1 MTILADP
8 IEDRDA
14 WRALWRSLT
23 GDVLLIVLCA
33 IAAVGVIAMV
43 ILPQQPSA
51 GTSDPVAYSRWEA
64 DAKRR
69 EDVLYEP
76 LNNLGFNNVAQA
88 VWWRMALAALI
99 PVAGLRLA
107 DRLVRLADVRRGG
120 RAGEL
125 RDERR
130 ARVTLNAPSLDDLA
144 DRLRARR
151 YRVVRPVDDVL
162 VADRAP
168 WAELVSAA
176 SHLGLVLAAVGLS
189 FNLIAGWEAA
199 NRMVVAGASTPLR
212 DGYAI
217 TLDDSSGDPARVTAV
232 LQPGDWSVALG
243 EGERT
248 RAAGLD
254 IALRQIMPGYRLS
267 ATTRDAKPLLI
278 RASNFVSPTAE
289 LLVTLSADEPERYIA
304 VPEARLALALT
315 ASDAAEPV
323 RLRAFAMPS
332 GSVITDTTVQP
343 ALVIG
348 DVEFR
353 FKPAQGAMMDVRY
366 APGDVLWWIGL
377 AIALIGAIGG
387 LIYPM
392 QRFLI
397 RRQGEW
403 TEFYAGGRNS
413 RREVARL
420 AESHPQANPSS

>member
-23 GDVLLIVLCA
+23 GDALLIALCA
-33 IAAVGVIAMV
+33 VIATGLLAMV
-43 ILPQQPSA
+43 ILPQQPAA

-64 DAKRR
+64 EAKRR
-69 EDVLYEP
+69 EDMLYEP
-76 LNNLGFNNVAQA
+76 LNSLGFNNVAQA
-88 VWWRMALAALI
+88 VWWRMALAALL

-107 DRLVRLADVRRGG
+107 DRLARLADVWRGK
-120 RAGEL
+120 RDGEL

-130 ARVTLNAPSLDDLA
+130 ARVTVNALPLDDLA
-144 DRLRARR
+144 ERLRARR
-151 YRVVRPVDDVL
+151 YRVVRPVADVL

-168 WAELVSAA
+168 WAELA
-176 SHLGLVLAAVGLS
+176 SVALHLGLILAAAGLLL
-189 FNLIAGWEAA
+189 NLIAGWEAKD
-199 NRMVVAGASTPLR
+199 RMVVAGAATPLR

-217 TLDDSSGDPARVTAV
+217 TLDDATGEPTRVTAV
-232 LQPGDWSVALG
+232 LQPGDSSMALR
-243 EGERT
+243 EGGRT

-254 IALRQIMPGYRLS
+254 IVLRQIMPGYRLS
-267 ATTRDAKPLLI
+267 ATTRDARPLLI
-278 RASNFVSPTAE
+278 RASNFVSPTTE

-315 ASDAAEPV
+315 ASESAGQPV

-332 GSVITDTTVQP
+332 GSVITDTDVQP

-348 DVEFR
+348 NIEFR
-353 FKPAQGAMMDVRY
+353 FKPAQGAVVDVRY
-366 APGDVLWWIGL
+366 APGDMLWWPGL
-377 AIALIGAIGG
+377 VMALIGAAGS
-387 LIYPM
+387 LVYPM

-403 TEFYAGGRNS
+403 TEFYATGRNS
-413 RREVARL
+413 RREVAHL
-420 AESHPQANPSS
+420 VESHTQAGPS